1 MEELAG
7 RPEAGAA
14 LEVAALLRRT
24 WAGARASE
32 AEVRG
37 AHVPIGGSAA
47 HACGWRS
54 ACLCACGQRRDA
66 HHRAAIGGRKH
77 LAVGRPGGPGERAGS
92 MPCGAAPATPTTERR
107 CGGGGA
113 SSGRR
118 GGGSYSS
125 LNLPWKLVPI
135 TKSSCTSK
143 KKEKKIFFSSFLFSF
158 ALLLAPGL
166 RWRPAGPAA

>member
-1 MEELAG
+1 VEELAG

-32 AEVRG
+32 AEVRS

-92 MPCGAAPATPTTERR
+92 MPCAAPATPTTERR
-107 CGGGGA
+107 CGGAALPADDPRYGPQRTAALAATAIATWAQSAQQPPAPAPVPAPSPSPSPSPDVEGA
-113 SSGRR
+113 TFSG
-118 GGGSYSS
+118 
-125 LNLPWKLVPI
+125 
-135 TKSSCTSK
+135 
-143 KKEKKIFFSSFLFSF
+143 
-158 ALLLAPGL
+158 A
-166 RWRPAGPAA
+166 

>member
-14 LEVAALLRRT
+14 LEVAALLGAWA

-37 AHVPIGGSAA
+37 AHVPIGGGAA

-77 LAVGRPGGPGERAGS
+77 VAVGRPGGPGERARS
-92 MPCGAAPATPTTERR
+92 MPRGAAPATPTTERR
-107 CGGGGA
+107 VQGAKFNGRTLLTRSVMGGRSPIAARMYMQSRLPSPRILDLARALGA
-113 SSGRR
+113 GAEAPRA
-118 GGGSYSS
+118 
-125 LNLPWKLVPI
+125 P
-135 TKSSCTSK
+135 CTS
-143 KKEKKIFFSSFLFSF
+143 
-158 ALLLAPGL
+158 AC
-166 RWRPAGPAA
+166 